1 MQRNDEE
8 RKCQKRTA
16 LVFIHGHSQ
25 IAKTSGEESV
35 REIEPAHRVDV
46 TARAVNDGFIRRQGA
61 KQIIKARRQIA
72 QPGAQIQNVRGR
84 KYRDATWLEN
94 AINFPDDLSI
104 IFQVLNRF
112 DAGNERE
119 AIITV
124 WKRFAIQ
131 IDGVDLGTRNGEQF
145 IRVIASEGTKGI
157 MSSNQTQQFPGP
169 ATHIEVVSAGWQ
181 RRRSRDCAQDC
192 LMNP

>member
-1 MQRNDEE
+1 MAG
-8 RKCQKRTA
+8 KCQNRAA

-25 IAKTSGEESV
+25 IAKTSAEQGV
-35 REIEPAHRVDV
+35 REIEPAHWVDV
-46 TARAVNDGFIRRQGA
+46 AARGVNGGFVRPQGA
-61 KQIIKARRQIA
+61 KQIIKAGRQIP
-72 QPGAQIQNVRGR
+72 QTGAQIQNIRGR

-94 AINFPDDLSI
+94 TIDSADYGAE

-124 WKRFAIQ
+124 RKRFAIQ
-131 IDGVDLGTRNGEQF
+131 IDGVDLGARNGEQF
-145 IRVIASEGTKGI
+145 IRVIASERTKRI
-157 MSSNQTQQFPGP
+157 MSSNQPQQFARPT
-169 ATHIEVVSAGWQ
+169 THVEVVSTGWQ
-181 RRRSRDCAQDC
+181 RGRNRDCAEDC

>member
-1 MQRNDEE
+1 MINNPVCGVQRNDEK
-8 RKCQKRTA
+8 RKCQKRAA

-25 IAKTSGEESV
+25 IAKTSAEEGV
-35 REIEPAHRVDV
+35 RKLEPAYWVDV
-46 TARAVNDGFIRRQGA
+46 TARGVNGGFVRRQRA
-61 KQIIKARRQIA
+61 EQIIKAGRQIA
-72 QPGAQIQNVRGR
+72 QTGAQIQNIWCR
-84 KYRDATWLEN
+84 KYRGATWLEN
-94 AINFPDDLSI
+94 TINFPNDLSV

-145 IRVIASEGTKGI
+145 IRVIASERTKRI
-157 MSSNQTQQFPGP
+157 MSSNQPQ
-169 ATHIEVVSAGWQ
+169 
-181 RRRSRDCAQDC
+181 
-192 LMNP
+192 